1 MKRLIIFLLVCTLSV
16 FSAKAQTAPV
26 SQPAPAKS
34 VMTLEE
40 CLNYAVAN
48 NISVR
53 QADLTRRMSKNTLLQ
68 SKLNLL
74 PTITANAS
82 YNFNFGN
89 SIDPT
94 TYTYIQQNSQSFSP
108 NIQANVPLF
117 MGLQQINNIKKDKY
131 DLMAYMFDY
140 STTINNTLLNVTNLF
155 LQIVLNRELV
165 KSAEKQVSISQSQL
179 DITKS
184 RIRAGTMAEASVY
197 DFQAQ
202 LARDQAT
209 VTSQK
214 NTELLSVLMLKIALQ
229 LPDDQPFDITVPELS
244 IGSVMTFEKLNPH
257 DIYQYALSTQP
268 SVQAADARVKSA
280 EFSTKMAKGT
290 MSPTISLSAFT
301 HDNYFNQ
308 ATTPTNITYSL
319 GDITTS
325 RPIFSDLSQSPTIVG
340 YDRLQIKYT
349 NAPVSFSD
357 QFKNNLANG
366 FSFNMSIPIFT
377 GWQKMTNVA
386 NAKLQQQIQQLN
398 AENVKNNLKK
408 DVYQSYI
415 NAVGNAQ
422 TYSANLKA
430 LEAQQKAFE
439 VVQKKYN
446 AGIAVS
452 YELEQSRDNLTRS
465 EANAIQAKY
474 NYIFSVKVLDFYQGK
489 QITLN

>member
-1 MKRLIIFLLVCTLSV
+1 MKRLTILLFVCTL
-16 FSAKAQTAPV
+16 FIFPAIG
-26 SQPAPAKS
+26 QPKTVPETPASKS

-40 CLNYAVAN
+40 CLNFAVAH
-48 NISVR
+48 NIGVL

-74 PTITANAS
+74 PTISANAS

-108 NIQANVPLF
+108 NIQANLPLF
-117 MGLQQINNIKKDKY
+117 TGLQQIHNIKKSKY

-140 STTINNTLLNVTNLF
+140 STTVNNTLLNVTNLF

-165 KSAEKQVSISQSQL
+165 KSSMRQVAISQSQL

-197 DFQAQ
+197 DFEAQ

-214 NTELLSVLMLKIALQ
+214 NTETISVLMLKIALQ
-229 LPDDQPFDITVPELS
+229 LPDDQAFDIAVPE
-244 IGSVMTFEKLNPH
+244 ININSVMTFDKLDPH
-257 DIYQYALSTQP
+257 DIYNYALSTQP
-268 SVQAADARVKSA
+268 SIQAADARVKSA
-280 EFSTKMAKGT
+280 EFSAKIAKGT
-290 MSPTISLSAFT
+290 LSPTISMSAST

-308 ATTPTNITYSL
+308 ATTPGNVTYSL
-319 GDITTS
+319 ADANAS
-325 RPIFSDLSQSPTIVG
+325 KPIFGDLSQAPSVVG
-340 YDRLQIKYT
+340 YDRLQVKYT
-349 NAPVSFSD
+349 NVPVSFSE

-366 FSFNMSIPIFT
+366 FSFNLSVPILS

-386 NAKLQQQIQQLN
+386 NSKLQYQIQQLN
-398 AENVKNNLKK
+398 AESVKNNLKR
-408 DVYQSYI
+408 DVYQAYI

-446 AGIAVS
+446 AGLAVS
-452 YELEQSRDNLTRS
+452 YELEQARDNLTRS
-465 EANAIQAKY
+465 ESNLIQAKY

-489 QITLN
+489 TITLN